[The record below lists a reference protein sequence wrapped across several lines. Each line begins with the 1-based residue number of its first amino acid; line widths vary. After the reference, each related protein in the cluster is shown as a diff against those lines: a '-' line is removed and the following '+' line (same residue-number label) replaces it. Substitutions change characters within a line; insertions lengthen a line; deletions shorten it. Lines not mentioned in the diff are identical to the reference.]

1 MAKIGVQ
8 ASTIKSAF
16 VELGTYE
23 TLRKL
28 SDIGYHAIEMSQVA
42 MTPGNVAEMKRAR
55 DDLGTEFAALSAQ
68 MTKPPGAPA
77 DSLAEDFDK
86 IVGDCKTLESSMLR
100 IGMLP
105 FDAMASLDLVVDFA
119 RSAEEAAGRLRD
131 HGIDLYYHNHHVE
144 FARFDGRYMLDIIAE
159 TAPTMGLELDV
170 HWIHRGGLDPV
181 AVLAKYAG
189 RVRLVH
195 LKDYRIGQLPSSA
208 MELLAAGDFAGF
220 MTSFTGVVQFAEV
233 GQGTL
238 DWQRIIEQ
246 ATASGAQYLLVE
258 QDDTYGRDPFESLTM
273 SRDHLIELGH
283 GDLF

>member
-1 MAKIGVQ
+1 
-8 ASTIKSAF
+8 
-16 VELGTYE
+16 
-23 TLRKL
+23 
-28 SDIGYHAIEMSQVA
+28 
-42 MTPGNVAEMKRAR
+42 
-55 DDLGTEFAALSAQ
+55 
-68 MTKPPGAPA
+68 
-77 DSLAEDFDK
+77 
-86 IVGDCKTLESSMLR
+86 
-100 IGMLP
+100 
-105 FDAMASLDLVVDFA
+105 
-119 RSAEEAAGRLRD
+119 
-131 HGIDLYYHNHHVE
+131 
-144 FARFDGRYMLDIIAE
+144 
-159 TAPTMGLELDV
+159 
-170 HWIHRGGLDPV
+170 
-181 AVLAKYAG
+181 
-189 RVRLVH
+189 VH